1 MAVAKELI
9 KLATKQGGK
18 RATKQAVKQTVR
30 RAAPRV
36 IKQTPVR
43 PLINNGEALN
53 KALSGNQFWGDAAE
67 QTRRGFM
74 ADVDA
79 HPEKGLEIEERWNL
93 ANDGDESAI
102 GALDTTNR
110 VQQITPILDDA
121 EKSRQVIQDIAEQ
134 KAPLS
139 KEEIRF
145 NKLKENA
152 LKTDNVGREGKAFAL
167 MNADPEA
174 PKNYRGGGQYPPE
187 RTGQGAITN
196 LHHAGF
202 LDKLFRAIGGH
213 NSWINWK
220 YGTDNPI
227 AVGLEAR
234 GIKLGHW
241 AQNMADVLSVMT
253 DRSRQARV
261 RALFDQAGG
270 KMHEDTIND
279 LLGGYGVTSEGV
291 AFGEMSPRLAE
302 AGLGTVESTAQ
313 DAWRSK
319 PITIRNPDIPINRKN
334 PKEGILEV
342 WRPQTADEFARRF
355 EIVSEK
361 LRGYGHNVKEVPRI
375 KTAKIGSKLDI
386 YGGDHDLVHEI
397 TDILEVTPGNP
408 IYEMKQAYDSGELL
422 DMPVDQVVEMQY
434 QQLVTMETVLGNVL
448 QKRYK
453 HIERIFRKA
462 QKGGMYAKVD
472 FKDVPAELKQRFFME
487 NINEIA
493 VAGGIHKPIVT
504 IDQALEPL
512 TEWDEGLT
520 EVFSWRP
527 QTLNQ
532 PPRETVDAV
541 GKELKEP
548 R

>member
-1 MAVAKELI
+1 MAGALIKPLI

-18 RATKQAVKQTVR
+18 RATKQAVKRV
-30 RAAPRV
+30 APR
-36 IKQTPVR
+36 ILKQTPAR
-43 PLINNGEALN
+43 QLINNGADLN
-53 KALSGNQFWGDAAE
+53 KALSGNPRWMDAAE

-74 ADVDA
+74 ADIDV
-79 HPEKGLEIEERWNL
+79 HPEKGLEIEDRWNL
-93 ANDGDESAI
+93 AANGDEDAI
-102 GALDTTNR
+102 GALDTTVR
-110 VQQITPILDDA
+110 AQQMSPLIDEA
-121 EKSRQVIQDIAEQ
+121 ENAKQHIQDIADQ
-134 KAPLS
+134 KPPLS

-145 NKLKENA
+145 DKLKENA
-152 LKTDNVGREGKAFAL
+152 SKTGNVGREGKAFAVT
-167 MNADPEA
+167 NADPEA
-174 PKNYRGGGQYPPE
+174 PKTHRGGGQYPPE
-187 RTGQGAITN
+187 RTGEGAITN

-253 DRSRQARV
+253 DRSRQARI
-261 RALFDQAGG
+261 RALYSQAGG

-279 LLGGYGVTSEGV
+279 LLGGYGPTSEGV

-397 TDILEVTPGNP
+397 TDILEDTPGNP
-408 IYEMKQAYDSGELL
+408 IYEMKQAYDSGALL

-434 QQLVTMETVLGNVL
+434 QQLVTMETVLGNIL

-472 FKDVPAELKQRFFME
+472 FKVVPAEVKQKFFMK

-493 VAGGIHKPIVT
+493 AAGGIHKPIVT

-512 TEWDEGLT
+512 TDWDEGLT

-532 PPRETVDAV
+532 PPRETIDAV
-541 GKELKEP
+541 GKEVKETI
-548 R
+548 